1 MKKYIKSSSELK
13 FMIDIDNLKI
23 QSIVIV
29 DDATEYDPKRDY
41 VSASEYYKGLDVTKM
56 NHDEL
61 MELPPK
67 VRGNIKDI
75 PTLRKLKYDELTV
88 QQKHDVTNS
97 NKYYDVPMTT
107 AEKKKL
113 LQKVQSCTYIYIKP
127 RKKNNDFRKM
137 LLDHGARLNDDCA
150 KDIIDSLTYRDCKA
164 VRYSYDEDNW
174 NAVLM
179 IFECSGSFKFP
190 SATKG
195 EGPIIISDLEL
206 YIKIDVDNESDDGYV
221 AISFHESGVVDEDD

>member
-1 MKKYIKSSSELK
+1 MKKYIKSSSE
-13 FMIDIDNLKI
+13 FEFVIDIDNLKI

-41 VSASEYYKGLDVTKM
+41 VSASEYYKGLDITKM

-61 MELPPK
+61 MGLPST
-67 VRGNIKDI
+67 VRENIKDI
-75 PTLRKLKYDELTV
+75 PTLRKLKFDELTI
-88 QQKHDVTNS
+88 QQKHDVTNA

-113 LQKVQSCTYIYIKP
+113 LQKVQDCASIYIKP

-137 LLDHGARLNDDCA
+137 LLDRGARLNDDCA
-150 KDIIDSLTYRDCKA
+150 KSIIDTLTYRDCKV
-164 VRYSYDEDNW
+164 VRYSYDEENW
-174 NAVLM
+174 NAILM
-179 IFECSGSFKFP
+179 IFERNGPFEFP

-195 EGPIIISDLEL
+195 GEPVIISDLEL
-206 YIKIDVDNESDDGYV
+206 YIKIDVDNESDYGYV
-221 AISFHESGVVDEDD
+221 AISFHESGIIDEDD